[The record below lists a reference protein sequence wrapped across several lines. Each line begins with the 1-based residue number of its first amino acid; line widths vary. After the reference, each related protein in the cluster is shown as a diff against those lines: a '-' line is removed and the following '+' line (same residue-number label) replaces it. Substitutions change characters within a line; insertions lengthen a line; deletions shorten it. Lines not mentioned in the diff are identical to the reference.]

1 MYKRARFSIF
11 VIVSSRKLD
20 LKNGPNTEPKSP
32 LQECKKA
39 HGEKVMAWVG
49 IVDGR
54 ILPVVWFEG
63 SVNSNVYLE
72 QVLKNSMWNSV
83 KNLATRRQYWFQ
95 QDGASCHVTTE
106 CLDFLHE
113 KFGDRIISRR
123 TTHHWPPYSPEL
135 SPLDFSF
142 WSQAMAH
149 IIRCEPCSLSELKTI
164 VEDFADNMSEE
175 DIRKMVRHTKKRA
188 ELCRDHFG
196 GHFEHMLK
204 KT

>member
-1 MYKRARFSIF
+1 MI
-11 VIVSSRKLD
+11 
-20 LKNGPNTEPKSP
+20 
-32 LQECKKA
+32 
-39 HGEKVMAWVG
+39 AWVG

-63 SVNSNVYLE
+63 SVNSIVYLE

-83 KNLATRRQYWFQ
+83 KNLAARRQCWFQ
-95 QDGASCHVTTE
+95 QDGASCHVTAE

-113 KFGDRIISRR
+113 KLGDRIISRR
-123 TTHHWPPYSPEL
+123 TTQHWPPFSPDL
-135 SPLDFSF
+135 SPLDFSP

-149 IIRCEPCSLSELKTI
+149 IIRCEPYSLSELKTI

-175 DIRKMVRHTKKRA
+175 DIRKMVRYTKKRA
-188 ELCRDHFG
+188 KLCRDHFG
-196 GHFEHMLK
+196 GHFKHMLK